1 MICESKPINNGN
13 HYCSTIY
20 FFFFRDRPTDWR
32 VHAHCRGRTTQRG
45 KNRSLYR
52 CYWHGKVVAQSRRV
66 VVKKKKTK
74 HTYILLYIVPWLCVR
89 IVSLVSCQLSEA
101 PDGRRRRRRRRNRRA
116 RGRYWRRTWPRTE
129 SPEEYA
135 KIRYFFFLL
144 LSKRTSKISF
154 NSKQYFFKRFL
165 DQISFATAKSRR
177 LEGARGRSGTR
188 GRYIRGRKKHRSTPA
203 DKKQKYTEPMNYF
216 FPS

>member
-1 MICESKPINNGN
+1 ME
-13 HYCSTIY
+13 TIIVLQFI
-20 FFFFRDRPTDWR
+20 FFFSRPTDR
-32 VHAHCRGRTTQRG
+32 LKGTCPLSRPDDTKRKKSFFVPLLLARKSGSAESTGRG
-45 KNRSLYR
+45 
-52 CYWHGKVVAQSRRV
+52 
-66 VVKKKKTK
+66 KKKKTK

-216 FPS
+216 FLS